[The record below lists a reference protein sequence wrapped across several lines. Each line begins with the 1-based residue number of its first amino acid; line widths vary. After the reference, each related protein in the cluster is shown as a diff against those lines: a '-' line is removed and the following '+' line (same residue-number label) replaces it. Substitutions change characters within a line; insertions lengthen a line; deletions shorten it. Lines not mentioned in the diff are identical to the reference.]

1 MAHLDHII
9 MLVPYASL
17 TKPPA
22 WITNNFTITPG
33 GQHADR
39 KTENRLICFR
49 DGSYVELIAFVNDDP
64 ENRECHRWGGKQFG
78 IIDFAFTH
86 RTGDAAVLFSE
97 LQERLERVTWKED
110 ATKVEYQ
117 PPVAGG
123 RKRPDGKE
131 VKWTVTTPVTTTGY
145 QSGQLPFFCHD
156 VTPRSVRVPVS
167 DEAVTHPSGAYGI
180 KQLTIFVEESKIGT
194 LSQAYA
200 AITGVPNPFKDDSYG
215 IFNLKRLTEVEG
227 TKNVQFSLQTPT
239 QQWQVDST
247 KESGGV
253 FLGALTFGGRVAS
266 GDTESSSRI
275 DDGKG
280 GMGEVRLD
288 RDMLAFGT

>member
-9 MLVPYASL
+9 VLVPYASL
-17 TKPPA
+17 TNPPA
-22 WITNNFTITPG
+22 WITENFTITPG

-64 ENRECHRWGGKQFG
+64 KNREGHRWGGKHFG

-86 RTGDAAVLFSE
+86 RTGDAAALFSE
-97 LQERLERVTWKED
+97 LQERLDGVDWKED
-110 ATKVEYQ
+110 AIKVEYQ

-167 DEAVTHPSGAYGI
+167 EEAITHPNGAYGI
-180 KQLTIFVEESKIGT
+180 KQLTIFVDESKIGA

-200 AITGVPNPFKDDSYG
+200 AIAGVPDSSTGDSYG
-215 IFNLKRLTEVEG
+215 IFNLRRLIEVEG
-227 TKNVQFSLQTPT
+227 RKNAQFNLRTPT
-239 QQWQVDST
+239 QQWQVDSM
-247 KESGGV
+247 KERGGA
-253 FLGALTFGGRVAS
+253 FLGALTFCGRVAS
-266 GDTESSSRI
+266 GETESSRRI
-275 DDGKG
+275 DDGNG
-280 GMGEVRLD
+280 GMGEVYLD
-288 RDMLAFGT
+288 LETLDLET